1 MMNSAKSRKKIIGL
15 TAAVC
20 AALMAVF
27 SLAYFTDIVGNT
39 DDPMH
44 IGIAE
49 KNIEIVPTDPTDPDP
64 GHTPEEDPGDEIE
77 YIWNNNNPETL
88 NKVVEPGDHAT
99 LDYNIENG
107 GPGAMD
113 VRETFVLHSSVPMS
127 DWAQYEAAVTA
138 NGGNDPV
145 DKYAPEYWLFQA
157 ATADANGA
165 FGYYGSTKIDG
176 VKVTKIDDQTYK
188 FEVPAFILNGTSE
201 KVTGGVDSKE
211 LKYELIFDKYARNDF
226 QASNVKVDYLVEVKQ
241 HTYDSPAEGWSEVAL
256 VEITLGQSKAGDFKV
271 NAVPGDGQ

>member
-1 MMNSAKSRKKIIGL
+1 MMNSTKSRKKIIGL

-20 AALMAVF
+20 AAIMAVF

-39 DDPMH
+39 DEPFD
-44 IGIAE
+44 IAIAE
-49 KNIEIVPTDPTDPDP
+49 KNIEIVPTDPINPDP
-64 GHTPEEDPGDEIE
+64 GHTPDEDPGKEIE
-77 YIWNNNNPETL
+77 YIWSNNNPDTIG
-88 NKVVEPGDHAT
+88 KVVEPGDHAT

-138 NGGNDPV
+138 NGGADPV
-145 DKYAPEYWLFQA
+145 DKYAPEYWLFKA

-165 FGYYGSTKIDG
+165 FGYYGSAKIDG
-176 VKVTKIDDQTYK
+176 VTVTKIDSQTYK
-188 FEVPAFILNGTSE
+188 FEVPPFILNGTSE
-201 KVTGGVDSKE
+201 QVTGGVDSKE
-211 LKYELIFDKYARNDF
+211 LKYELVFDKYARNDF

-241 HTYDSPAEGWSEVAL
+241 HTYDDATKGWAELATVQ
-256 VEITLGQSKAGDFKV
+256 IKLGQSASGDFKV

>member
-1 MMNSAKSRKKIIGL
+1 MMKSTKSRKKIIGL

-20 AALMAVF
+20 AAIMAVF
-27 SLAYFTDIVGNT
+27 SLAYFTDIVGNSENPF
-39 DDPMH
+39 D
-44 IGIAE
+44 IAIAE
-49 KNIEIVPTDPTDPDP
+49 KNLEVVPTDPTPDP

-88 NKVVEPGDHAT
+88 SEDVEPGDHAT
-99 LDYNIENG
+99 LDYNIANG

-138 NGGNDPV
+138 IGGADPA

-165 FGYYGSTKIDG
+165 FGYYGSTQIDG
-176 VKVTKIDDQTYK
+176 VKITKIDAQTYK
-188 FEVPAFILNGTSE
+188 FEVPPFILNGTSE
-201 KVTGGVDSKE
+201 KVTDGVDSKE
-211 LKYELIFDKYARNDF
+211 LKYELVFDKYARNDF

-241 HTYDSPAEGWSEVAL
+241 HTYDDPKEGWSEVAL
-256 VEITLGQSKAGDFKV
+256 VELTLGQSATGDVKV

>member
-1 MMNSAKSRKKIIGL
+1 MMNSTKSRKKIIGL

-39 DDPMH
+39 DEPFD
-44 IGIAE
+44 IAIAE
-49 KNIEIVPTDPTDPDP
+49 KNIEIVPTDPINPDP
-64 GHTPEEDPGDEIE
+64 GHTPNEDPGEEIE
-77 YIWNNNNPETL
+77 YIWSNNNPDTIG
-88 NKVVEPGDHAT
+88 KVVEPGDHAT

-138 NGGNDPV
+138 NGGADPV
-145 DKYAPEYWLFQA
+145 DKYAPEYWLFKA
-157 ATADANGA
+157 ATAGANGA
-165 FGYYGSTKIDG
+165 FGYYGSAKIDG
-176 VKVTKIDDQTYK
+176 VTVTKIDSQTYK
-188 FEVPAFILNGTSE
+188 FEVPPFILNGTSE
-201 KVTGGVDSKE
+201 QVTGGVDSKE

-241 HTYDSPAEGWSEVAL
+241 HTYDDATKGWTELATVQ
-256 VEITLGQSKAGDFKV
+256 IKLGQSASGDFKV

>member
-1 MMNSAKSRKKIIGL
+1 MMNNTKSRKKIIGL

-27 SLAYFTDIVGNT
+27 SFAYFTDIVGNT
-39 DDPMH
+39 DEPFD
-44 IGIAE
+44 IAIAE
-49 KNIEIVPTDPTDPDP
+49 KNLEIVPTDPINPDP

-88 NKVVEPGDHAT
+88 KDVVEPGDHAT

-127 DWAQYEAAVTA
+127 DYEQYEAAVKA
-138 NGGNDPV
+138 NGGADPAN
-145 DKYAPEYWLFQA
+145 KYAPEYWLFKA

-165 FGYYGSTKIDG
+165 FGYYGSTQIDG
-176 VKVTKIDDQTYK
+176 VIITKIDDQTYK
-188 FEVPAFILNGTSE
+188 FEVPAFVLNGTSE
-201 KVTGGVDSKE
+201 KVTGGVDNKE
-211 LKYELIFDKYARNDF
+211 LKYQLVFDKYARNDF

-241 HTYDSPAEGWSEVAL
+241 HTYDNPADGWSEVASVSL
-256 VEITLGQSKAGDFKV
+256 TLGQSASGDVKV
-271 NAVPGDGQ
+271 QAVPGDGQ

>member
-1 MMNSAKSRKKIIGL
+1 MMNTAKSRKKIIGL

-27 SLAYFTDIVGNT
+27 SFAYFSDIVGNT
-39 DDPMH
+39 DDPMN

-49 KNIEIVPTDPTDPDP
+49 KNIEIVPTDPTPDP

-77 YIWNNNNPETL
+77 YIWNNNNPDTL
-88 NKVVEPGDHAT
+88 DKLVEPGDHAT

-113 VRETFVLHSSVPMS
+113 VRETFILHSSVPMS
-127 DWAQYEAAVTA
+127 DYTQYEAAVTA
-138 NGGNDPV
+138 NGGADPV

-165 FGYYGSTKIDG
+165 FGYFGSTQIDG
-176 VKVTKIDDQTYK
+176 VTVTKIDEQTYK
-188 FEVPAFILNGTSE
+188 FEVPAFILNGSSE

-211 LKYELIFDKYARNDF
+211 LKYELIFDKYARNNF
-226 QASNVKVDYLVEVKQ
+226 QASNVQVDYLVEVKQ
-241 HTYDSPAEGWSEVAL
+241 HTYDNPSQGWSELAV
-256 VEITLGQSKAGDFKV
+256 VEITLGKSASGDFKV
-271 NAVPGDGQ
+271 NAVPGGN

>member
-1 MMNSAKSRKKIIGL
+1 MMKTANSRKKIIGL

-49 KNIEIVPTDPTDPDP
+49 KNIEIVPTDPTPDP
-64 GHTPEEDPGDEIE
+64 GHTPDPDDPGKEIE
-77 YIWNNNNPETL
+77 YIWSNNNPNTL
-88 NKVVEPGDHAT
+88 DKIVEPGDNAV
-99 LDYNIENG
+99 LDYNIQNG

-127 DWAQYEAAVTA
+127 DWATYETHVA
-138 NGGNDPV
+138 NGTSA

-157 ATADANGA
+157 ATADLNGA
-165 FGYYGSTKIDG
+165 FSYDSATDIAG

-201 KVTGGVDSKE
+201 KVTNGVDSKE
-211 LKYELIFDKYARNDF
+211 LKYQLVFDKYARNNF
-226 QASNVKVDYLVEVKQ
+226 QGSKVEVDYLVEVKQ
-241 HTYDSPAEGWSEVAL
+241 HTYDDPSQGWTELAV
-256 VEITLGQSKAGDFKV
+256 VEITLGKTSTGEFKV
-271 NAVPGDGQ
+271 NAVPGGN

>member
-1 MMNSAKSRKKIIGL
+1 MMNSVKSRKKIIGL

-49 KNIEIVPTDPTDPDP
+49 KNIEIVPSDPINPDPGHDPDPDP
-64 GHTPEEDPGDEIE
+64 GKEIE
-77 YIWNNNNPETL
+77 YIWNNNNPDTL
-88 NKVVEPGDHAT
+88 NKLVEPGDHAT

-113 VRETFVLHSSVPMS
+113 VRETFILHSSVPMS
-127 DWAQYEAAVTA
+127 DWTQYEAAVTA

-145 DKYAPEYWLFQA
+145 GKYAPEYWLFQA

-165 FGYYGSTKIDG
+165 FGYYGSTQIDG
-176 VKVTKIDDQTYK
+176 VKISKIDDQTYK

-226 QASNVKVDYLVEVKQ
+226 QGSKVEVDYLVEVKQ
-241 HTYDSPAEGWSEVAL
+241 HTYDNPAEGWSELMTVQI
-256 VEITLGQSKAGDFKV
+256 ELGKTANGV
-271 NAVPGDGQ
+271 NNVMTVPGGSN

>member
-1 MMNSAKSRKKIIGL
+1 MMNSTKSRKKIIGL

-39 DDPMH
+39 DEPFD
-44 IGIAE
+44 IAIAE
-49 KNIEIVPTDPTDPDP
+49 KNIEIVPTDPINPDP
-64 GHTPEEDPGDEIE
+64 GHTPNEDPGEEIE
-77 YIWNNNNPETL
+77 YIWSNNNPDTIG
-88 NKVVEPGDHAT
+88 KVVEPGDHAT

-138 NGGNDPV
+138 NGGADPV
-145 DKYAPEYWLFQA
+145 DKYAPEYWLFKA

-165 FGYYGSTKIDG
+165 FGYYGSAKIDG
-176 VKVTKIDDQTYK
+176 VTVTKIDSQTYK
-188 FEVPAFILNGTSE
+188 FEVPPFILNGTSE
-201 KVTGGVDSKE
+201 QVTGGVDSKE

-241 HTYDSPAEGWSEVAL
+241 HTYDDATKGWTELATVQ
-256 VEITLGQSKAGDFKV
+256 IKLGQSASGDFKV